1 MIAVIFDC
9 PFCGR
14 ENEIT
19 TKLENEFDYLKQDEI
34 KELGCEC
41 QECEKE
47 IGLEMLLSVQE
58 VRYVYDNLL
67 PKQTNRA
74 KVWQDQSP
82 NPCGYVA
89 MRAQPTSHRR
99 GKLYLHAT

>member
-1 MIAVIFDC
+1 MILIFDC

-19 TKLENEFDYLKQDEI
+19 TKLENEFDYLEQDEI

-47 IGLEMLLSVQE
+47 VGLEMLLSIGE
-58 VRYVYDNLL
+58 VDN
-67 PKQTNRA
+67 
-74 KVWQDQSP
+74 
-82 NPCGYVA
+82 GF
-89 MRAQPTSHRR
+89 
-99 GKLYLHAT
+99 